1 MSMSKHISKVKKKK
15 IVKMYLQ
22 GESPKSLCEYY
33 SIPKSTLYTWIYQF
47 PEKRRNGKHLAPST
61 EYKNLV
67 KHAAKLE
74 HERDILQSFIAGLN
88 LSQKAKYGFMDEI
101 YGQYNIHEI
110 CDAMQVSRG
119 TYYNHLKAKD
129 RLTKYDERK
138 AYLSEQIR
146 SIYEESHKTYGA
158 ERIRLALKKQG
169 IKVSKAYVLD
179 LMHENGILSYNNSP
193 KKLQRILMWRTRKED
208 LFLKGYTATKP
219 NQIWVSDITLF
230 RMNSRDYYICAY
242 MDAYSRRIVSYT
254 IGRSASTHLV
264 KMALIRAYSIRKPKK
279 GLIIHTDGGA
289 QYDSWSMRREYLKR
303 HIQHSISRP
312 GTPTDNK
319 GVVTYKGIEYKGAH
333 EALIDTETWDKV
345 QSILAS
351 RVNGERNLKHPHFLK
366 GSVYCAYCGERLIVS
381 NEKKKDGTV
390 YPYFVC
396 NGRHSK
402 RRRDCKTKA
411 VLIDVVEKEIEKI
424 YDSYQL
430 PTKVRILIETYLQ
443 KVIADEKRK
452 YESELDGLKG
462 QKAALEN
469 KRKKLLEA
477 HYSDAIPLDLMKTEQ
492 QKIAK
497 ELAAID
503 HEIDLHNITFEQISA
518 NLDMVLDIV
527 ENCGEAYRN
536 ASDTIK
542 KLMNQ
547 AIFEKFYISNGPED
561 EFGVKLTFKAPYD
574 QILDPIKEDL
584 SQINTAL
591 KRKPEAVDGLAD
603 KAKGHIHD
611 FFGCGP
617 NLGQNKNPYSNEPD
631 FFNPNSSSK
640 DLLVEAAGVEPA
652 SESTLTGLSPGAVKI

>member
-1 MSMSKHISKVKKKK
+1 M
-15 IVKMYLQ
+15 
-22 GESPKSLCEYY
+22 ED
-33 SIPKSTLYTWIYQF
+33 
-47 PEKRRNGKHLAPST
+47 KRL
-61 EYKNLV
+61 
-67 KHAAKLE
+67 
-74 HERDILQSFIAGLN
+74 
-88 LSQKAKYGFMDEI
+88 
-101 YGQYNIHEI
+101 
-110 CDAMQVSRG
+110 
-119 TYYNHLKAKD
+119 
-129 RLTKYDERK
+129 
-138 AYLSEQIR
+138 
-146 SIYEESHKTYGA
+146 
-158 ERIRLALKKQG
+158 
-169 IKVSKAYVLD
+169 
-179 LMHENGILSYNNSP
+179 
-193 KKLQRILMWRTRKED
+193 
-208 LFLKGYTATKP
+208 
-219 NQIWVSDITLF
+219 
-230 RMNSRDYYICAY
+230 
-242 MDAYSRRIVSYT
+242 
-254 IGRSASTHLV
+254 
-264 KMALIRAYSIRKPKK
+264 
-279 GLIIHTDGGA
+279 
-289 QYDSWSMRREYLKR
+289 
-303 HIQHSISRP
+303 
-312 GTPTDNK
+312 
-319 GVVTYKGIEYKGAH
+319 
-333 EALIDTETWDKV
+333 
-345 QSILAS
+345 
-351 RVNGERNLKHPHFLK
+351 
-366 GSVYCAYCGERLIVS
+366 
-381 NEKKKDGTV
+381 
-390 YPYFVC
+390 
-396 NGRHSK
+396 
-402 RRRDCKTKA
+402 
-411 VLIDVVEKEIEKI
+411 
-424 YDSYQL
+424 
-430 PTKVRILIETYLQ
+430 KVRILIETYLQ
-443 KVIADEKRK
+443 KVFADEKRK

-640 DLLVEAAGVEPA
+640 DLMV
-652 SESTLTGLSPGAVKI
+652 